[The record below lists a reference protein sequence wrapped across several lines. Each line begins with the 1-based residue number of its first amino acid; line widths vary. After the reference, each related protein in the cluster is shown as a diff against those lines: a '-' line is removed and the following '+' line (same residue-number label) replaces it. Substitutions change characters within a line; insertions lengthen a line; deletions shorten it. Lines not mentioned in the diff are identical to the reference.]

1 VTPSPPAISPGAIV
15 TPIVVGLLGVKHS
28 PAEPAGMAS
37 ERDARFER
45 RLAASAQLAEAL
57 LECGRE
63 LAESPGDA
71 DQRVAVL
78 GQPGA

>member
-1 VTPSPPAISPGAIV
+1 
-15 TPIVVGLLGVKHS
+15 
-28 PAEPAGMAS
+28 MAS

-78 GQPGA
+78 GQAGA